1 VRLFNVPDFVL
12 ARGPPLEAVI
22 HPVEIYAPQCLHRQE
37 EICTESASFMI
48 GSVTK
53 LTLYAAP
60 LAAAHKDEILKRD
73 AFKGAPRCRFD
84 ACRTRKSRDD
94 ERSIPDIRP
103 GTLRGERSNGCLDLM
118 PRSSDGAALTSLI
131 CC

>member
-1 VRLFNVPDFVL
+1 VRLFNVLDFVL

-22 HPVEIYAPQCLHRQE
+22 HPEIYAPQCLHKQE

-60 LAAAHKDEILKRD
+60 LAATHKDEILKRD
-73 AFKGAPRCRFD
+73 AFKGASHRW
-84 ACRTRKSRDD
+84 
-94 ERSIPDIRP
+94 
-103 GTLRGERSNGCLDLM
+103 
-118 PRSSDGAALTSLI
+118 
-131 CC
+131 